1 MLWCSTP
8 SNIGNASLDV
18 EAMRDDAGVV
28 MALQGGAPHLWP
40 GPSAHWGKCRAR
52 DRTY

>member
-8 SNIGNASLDV
+8 SNIGNALDV

-28 MALQGGAPHLWP
+28 MALQGHN
-40 GPSAHWGKCRAR
+40 
-52 DRTY
+52 

>member
-1 MLWCSTP
+1 MLSCSTP

-28 MALQGGAPHLWP
+28 MALQGHN
-40 GPSAHWGKCRAR
+40 
-52 DRTY
+52 